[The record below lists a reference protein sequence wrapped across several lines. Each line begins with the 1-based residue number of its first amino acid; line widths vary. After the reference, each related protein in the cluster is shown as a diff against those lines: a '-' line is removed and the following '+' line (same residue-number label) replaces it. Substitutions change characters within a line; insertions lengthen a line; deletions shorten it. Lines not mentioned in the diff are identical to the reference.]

1 MTIAKKGIRS
11 VFHFF
16 LLTYT
21 LLLRLSIMR
30 FSPLYV
36 SSMVVALASQSLVA
50 AAQNT
55 DNEPILLLNNDT
67 SFHFNI
73 LAGLGNAIHSGG
85 DIGPILGAAKDI
97 IPGDM
102 ESFVDHF
109 TALAIHTK
117 EQAEDPDNGY
127 DPVNVRDTWFSASS
141 YFRMADFFLHGNW
154 TDPRINSFW
163 EEQTVAFDKGIA
175 ALPIPGERVRIPTSE
190 GNLTVEAIWYSA
202 SKEDTKLPTLI
213 VGNGYDAAQEDSYHV
228 YVVPALARGW
238 NCITYEGPGQPTVLR
253 NQGIGFIPDWERVVT
268 PVVDYVLSKKAHLVD
283 QDRLVLLGNSMG
295 GYLAA
300 RAAAFE
306 PRLSALLL
314 VGGIMNIYDAYAG
327 QLPPEL
333 LTVFESGNETAFD
346 DAVLGLRHSRE
357 APTTIAWGLD
367 QGLWTFNTHSPFD
380 FFNQTKQFDLESVV
394 DKIQM
399 PVWIADAEYEGFF
412 PGQPQRVADALGDRA
427 TLHKFTG
434 VAGYHCQVGA
444 GQELARVIFAW
455 LSKTL
460 GCP

>member
-1 MTIAKKGIRS
+1 
-11 VFHFF
+11 
-16 LLTYT
+16 
-21 LLLRLSIMR
+21 
-30 FSPLYV
+30 
-36 SSMVVALASQSLVA
+36 MVTLASHSLIT
-50 AAQNT
+50 AAQDA
-55 DNEPILLLNNDT
+55 DNEPVLLLNNDT

-73 LAGLGNAIHSGG
+73 LAGLGNAIYSGG
-85 DIGPILGAAKDI
+85 DIAPILGAAKDI
-97 IPGDM
+97 TPGDM

-109 TALAIHTK
+109 AALATHTK
-117 EQAEDPDNGY
+117 KQAEDPDNGY

-141 YFRMADFFLHGNW
+141 YFRMADAFLHGNW

-163 EEQTVAFDKGIA
+163 EEQTAAFDKGIA
-175 ALPIPGERVRIPTSE
+175 ALPIPGERVRIPTTD

-253 NQGIGFIPDWERVVT
+253 NQGIGFIPNWERVVT

-314 VGGIMNIYDAYAG
+314 NGGIMNIYDAYTG

-333 LTVFESGNETAFD
+333 LALFESGNETAFD
-346 DAVLGLRHSRE
+346 DAVVALRQSGM
-357 APTTIAWGLD
+357 APTTIAWGID

-380 FFNQTKQFDLESVV
+380 FFNQTKQFDLASVV

-399 PVWIADAEYEGFF
+399 PVWIADAEFEGFF

-455 LSKTL
+455 LNKTL
-460 GCP
+460 ACP